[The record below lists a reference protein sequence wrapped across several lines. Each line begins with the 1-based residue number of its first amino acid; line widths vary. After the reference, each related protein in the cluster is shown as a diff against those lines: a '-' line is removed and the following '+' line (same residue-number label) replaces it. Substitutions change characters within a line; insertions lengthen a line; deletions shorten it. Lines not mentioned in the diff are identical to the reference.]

1 MEGIKIWITAV
12 AVTSVMASIVY
23 ILAPKGSTQKIVR
36 ISVFTFILTSSI
48 ASFMSQDI
56 DLEFKLPE
64 LEYKSYR
71 QERLLDNI
79 QESMESLIVKNMNN
93 ILKSMGVEGAN
104 IKITTDKKED
114 NSIVITETLITV
126 PEKYKKMSE
135 QIKTKIKKELGYDVR
150 VGI

>member
-1 MEGIKIWITAV
+1 M
-12 AVTSVMASIVY
+12 
-23 ILAPKGSTQKIVR
+23 
-36 ISVFTFILTSSI
+36 
-48 ASFMSQDI
+48 
-56 DLEFKLPE
+56 
-64 LEYKSYR
+64 
-71 QERLLDNI
+71 
-79 QESMESLIVKNMNN
+79 VKNMNN

>member
-79 QESMESLIVKNMNN
+79 QESMESLMVKNMNN